1 MTSYWISDIC
11 ILFNS
16 FEINPFV
23 GPDKNFKYNALT
35 RLIILITLISAI
47 FFDNYR
53 DIGLTGLISL
63 MLSVIIY
70 FVSFNK
76 DMNYKKPNPLDSVE
90 QNDNKVSSNYEKVKI
105 SDEDTNKKNLNII
118 RYEPGRD
125 TNNLSKILFLDSGN
139 LENENEN
146 ENKNENNINTEIYNT
161 PARSYN
167 VTGSKILND
176 ITKKDS
182 MNNNSRISDELFKN

>member
-47 FFDNYR
+47 FFDNYK
-53 DIGLTGLISL
+53 DIGLAGLISL

-70 FVSFNK
+70 FVTFNK

-146 ENKNENNINTEIYNT
+146 KNDINTEIYNT
-161 PARSYN
+161 PVRSYN
-167 VTGSKILND
+167 VTGSKVFND